1 MCSGP
6 CCIGCFQ
13 ACFTNKPKNLYKN
26 FNGAVV
32 ASFIIKT
39 IGMVVSLIFA
49 AADLVQF
56 LESFDKELPE
66 SGLNDFLSAL
76 SKDVGDY
83 KWLAII
89 ASIVCN
95 VILND

>member
-1 MCSGP
+1 M
-6 CCIGCFQ
+6 
-13 ACFTNKPKNLYKN
+13 
-26 FNGAVV
+26 
-32 ASFIIKT
+32 
-39 IGMVVSLIFA
+39 
-49 AADLVQF
+49 QF
-56 LESFDKELPE
+56 LESLDKELPE